1 MGCVQS
7 TLCIY
12 VHSYITW
19 MPFLFLGNGT
29 QFQKTIINLI
39 MLSVCNE
46 NFSSNSVD
54 FKDVLYSTFRIS
66 VEEIQF
72 LLKYN
77 KNNEYFTLRRIYIY

>member
-1 MGCVQS
+1 
-7 TLCIY
+7 
-12 VHSYITW
+12 

-66 VEEIQF
+66 VKEIQF

-77 KNNEYFTLRRIYIY
+77 KNKEYFTLRRIYIY